1 MKAAHVYRR
10 SCPLQPYYS
19 IECCTVHPELLF
31 YFWEA
36 VGLIKTAKGYAGYLT
51 EGVFDS
57 TSSFTLFNPVGCG
70 GGINRFKSRWEE
82 FCCEISTTHAHIYH
96 NQRIS
101 QRLNNRLFLSLF
113 PRANLTYAWCRF
125 RANNTLIYNEVVAV
139 WSFSLAVL
147 IKWIPYGT
155 SNTIYG
161 TPSHALYFRWLNCLW
176 REI

>member
-1 MKAAHVYRR
+1 MQTAECRRCLHAH
-10 SCPLQPYYS
+10 SG
-19 IECCTVHPELLF
+19 ELF
-31 YFWEA
+31 
-36 VGLIKTAKGYAGYLT
+36 KTAEGDVGYLA
-51 EGVFDS
+51 EGFFDS
-57 TSSFTLFNPVGCG
+57 SSSFVLFNPAGCG

-82 FCCEISTTHAHIYH
+82 FCCKISTTHARTNH

-101 QRLNNRLFLSLF
+101 PRLNNRLFLSLF

-125 RANNTLIYNEVVAV
+125 RANNTHDYNEVVAV

-147 IKWIPYGT
+147 IKRIPYGT

-161 TPSHALYFRWLNCLW
+161 TSSPALYFQWLNCLQ